1 MPSHR
6 TIASSTATTAG
17 AGAANAQTKSSR
29 NQLVSSM
36 IKQGFLS
43 DPFLSPTPSPPSAH
57 HQPFSLSRLTAAA
70 AAGNATTLSP
80 PPSFANGSPNP
91 PRSSPSPTLFEMMTE
106 EQARDSKRSIE
117 ARLKLQD
124 RVFKVLE
131 DAPFQDSAMNSLG
144 PGDVKLAVRSCDGF
158 CVSMEVHRRVLA
170 GRSRFF
176 AEKLQ
181 PNGSQMVSVEILD
194 CDDVEVYV
202 EAVVLMYCE
211 DLKKR
216 LMGEEVSK
224 VLELLKVC
232 SAVLFDDG
240 ILACLEYLEA
250 VPWSEDEEEKVVS
263 QLGDLQLCEP
273 LPNVLQRVVA
283 ETSTSPRADDIF
295 LKLLTGVLQAKDDKA
310 RREMKSLISRL
321 FKQESSDSHGYS
333 NGFDISK
340 DTMYHVCHRCLS
352 SLILSLSEASC
363 VDENK
368 QDRGF
373 LMSEIARAAD
383 NMQWVVD
390 ILIDKKMGDEFVKL
404 WADQKELAVLHSKI
418 PTMYRHEISRITAQL
433 CIAIGRG
440 HILVPKDA
448 RYSLLTTWLEAL
460 YEDFGWMKRASRSID
475 KKLIEEGLSQTILT
489 LPLSQQQSILL
500 NWFDRFLN
508 KGDDC
513 PNIQRAFE
521 VWWRRSFIK
530 QYALD
535 SQLQITVYDYA
546 S

>member
-194 CDDVEVYV
+194 CDDVEV
-202 EAVVLMYCE
+202 
-211 DLKKR
+211 
-216 LMGEEVSK
+216 
-224 VLELLKVC
+224 C

-273 LPNVLQRVVA
+273 LPNMLQRVVA

-352 SLILSLSEASC
+352 SLILSLSEGSC
-363 VDENK
+363 VDENR

-390 ILIDKKMGDEFVKL
+390 ILIDRKMGDEFVKL

-448 RYSLLTTWLEAL
+448 RYSLLTMWLEAL

-489 LPLSQQQSILL
+489 LPLSRQQSILL